1 MKTKQ
6 KILEISKD
14 LIQEQGANA
23 FSYQDIA
30 DKLKIKKASIHYYFP
45 HKNDLIQELVEFYSA
60 QLECF
65 LEKINCQCRSS
76 SSRLKAYLSIY
87 IDISQGGRKLCLCGI
102 LAGEIMTMPPKLK
115 KAINRFFDIQEDWL
129 TQLFMLDGLKNQ
141 CARQKAKNLFASLQ
155 GAMLLAR
162 SRGDIGYL
170 KALDWNAL
178 TASTKP
184 R

>member
-1 MKTKQ
+1 
-6 KILEISKD
+6 
-14 LIQEQGANA
+14 
-23 FSYQDIA
+23 
-30 DKLKIKKASIHYYFP
+30 
-45 HKNDLIQELVEFYSA
+45 
-60 QLECF
+60 
-65 LEKINCQCRSS
+65 
-76 SSRLKAYLSIY
+76 
-87 IDISQGGRKLCLCGI
+87 
-102 LAGEIMTMPPKLK
+102 MTMPPKLK